1 MQNSG
6 GSGQVWLAGIDHS
19 IWWLHSSGKG
29 QIVRTNLILWRF
41 STLTY
46 RILKAPFPP
55 HHSFFSTDLHVCTH
69 CTTYTFQFFKEIKY
83 FKHLSVNLLLESA
96 SIYSLAPQSFHPSS
110 SSSDNDAPPAS
121 LIFFHLWSEYL
132 NISTWNYNLP
142 VSQLSALA
150 FSILFNKQRCS
161 RLFSKLALFF
171 PGYF

>member
-1 MQNSG
+1 MKVFHLNIQN
-6 GSGQVWLAGIDHS
+6 LK
-19 IWWLHSSGKG
+19 SSLP
-29 QIVRTNLILWRF
+29 TPSLL
-41 STLTY
+41 
-46 RILKAPFPP
+46 
-55 HHSFFSTDLHVCTH
+55 FSTDLHVCTH

-96 SIYSLAPQSFHPSS
+96 PIYSLAPQSFHPSS